1 MDRIDEMRVFLAV
14 ADRGSF
20 AEAARALQ
28 LSPAAATRA
37 VAAIEAD
44 LGLSLFSRTTRSV
57 RMTEPGAIYVERCRR
72 LLQEFEDARAEVRGE
87 DAEPRGQ
94 LSLTAPVLFGRLHIA
109 PIAEM
114 LAEAHPRLSVRLTLV
129 DRVTHLV
136 EEGFDVAV
144 RIGALADSAL
154 IAVPVARV
162 RRIVVASPEYL
173 AAQGTPEEP
182 ADLRTHRI
190 ISFEGVDATRE
201 WRFGAEGRSAVAVA
215 PRLTINSA
223 EAVVDAAARG
233 AGVARVLSYQAEAAL
248 AEGRL
253 VRILREHEPA
263 SVPVSLVYSAS
274 RRTSANV
281 AAFVR
286 VARGY
291 FAERTW
297 D

>member
-20 AEAARALQ
+20 AEAARALR

-44 LGLSLFSRTTRSV
+44 LGLSLFGRTTRSV
-57 RMTEPGAIYVERCRR
+57 RLTEAGALYAERCRR
-72 LLQEFEDARAEVRGE
+72 LLQEYEDARAEVRGE
-87 DAEPRGQ
+87 DAEPRGE

-109 PIAEM
+109 PIAEA
-114 LAEAHPRLSVRLTLV
+114 LIGAHPRLSVRLTLV

-144 RIGALADSAL
+144 RIGELADSTL

-162 RRIVVASPEYL
+162 RRIVVASPAYL
-173 AAQGTPEEP
+173 AAQGMPQEP
-182 ADLRTHRI
+182 ADLKAHRI
-190 ISFEGVDATRE
+190 VSFEGVDPTRE
-201 WRFGAEGRSAVAVA
+201 WRFGPEGRSVVPLA

-248 AEGRL
+248 AAGRL
-253 VRILREHEPA
+253 ERILRAHEPP
-263 SVPVSLVYSAS
+263 SVPVSLVYPAS

-281 AAFVR
+281 AAFLR
-286 VARGY
+286 AARAH
-291 FAERTW
+291 FAQRSWE
-297 D
+297 